1 MSSKIFYL
9 NTCTSS
15 LQILFSDTIYFIV
28 GVVRPEIE
36 NYSSYFEENL
46 FKVRNRWC
54 RVLKQNIDDVIKHLQ
69 NILLTCIL
77 HIPVVRQLA
86 EDLPHALL
94 GKRLQRRLGRLLL
107 LPELDLVP
115 PLLEDGDAGDP
126 GPGVL
131 VAPHERLAA
140 QVAAPHRLVVQH
152 GVEVSQELD
161 QNVLIGLRLVHSVR
175 HLL

>member
-1 MSSKIFYL
+1 MGSTDTEVETKVP
-9 NTCTSS
+9 
-15 LQILFSDTIYFIV
+15 IL
-28 GVVRPEIE
+28 G
-36 NYSSYFEENL
+36 
-46 FKVRNRWC
+46 
-54 RVLKQNIDDVIKHLQ
+54 
-69 NILLTCIL
+69 
-77 HIPVVRQLA
+77 
-86 EDLPHALL
+86 DLPL
-94 GKRLQRRLGRLLL
+94 LGRLLL